1 MSPRP
6 RLTLLAAT
14 LCAALSLALP
24 ALAQDG
30 AGDRPD
36 GAFAPSLESAAPLVA
51 ETPAKRAKGE
61 PAPEERQAPPPA
73 PSGCPFRDGKLELI
87 A

>member
-1 MSPRP
+1 
-6 RLTLLAAT
+6 L
-14 LCAALSLALP
+14 
-24 ALAQDG
+24 
-30 AGDRPD
+30 
-36 GAFAPSLESAAPLVA
+36 APSLESAAPLVA
-51 ETPAKRAKGE
+51 ETPAKGAKGE